1 MGSHLIWSIHS
12 LYSSVLLLQF
22 ADAEILDDVKYS
34 CPMLQAQNAWRY
46 KFYYL
51 INTLKNEGGNV
62 AQSDLWRITIAKRN
76 EFSFKKRTG

>member
-12 LYSSVLLLQF
+12 LYSSVLQF

-34 CPMLQAQNAWRY
+34 CPMLRAENAWRY

-62 AQSDLWRITIAKRN
+62 AQSDLWRKTIAKRK